1 AARVIPTNKS
11 ANPSTNKAKKGE
23 KLEFPSWD
31 TLDVMSSGT
40 SSTADTFRL
49 DGLASHHHPGVA
61 SRQQLEEEAYSYG
74 IAPGSHRHLARYQV
88 LEPTLAVTESILREK
103 GGDCSTPMKSC
114 CISNGQSPPKYTL
127 WKLEHQL
134 SGVLRTMPF
143 RAVDGHNQS
152 LVNTSRHNT
161 SCTFIQKLTHG
172 ATIRWIRGWPSGS
185 IVLARLRPRAVFNAN
200 LRGRTV
206 AEKIYSTAF
215 RIKKKIVPGTSPYGK
230 VVRSAE
236 LKCLLLTGEFVYTGK
251 AKGKSFLS
259 RIVDVRQHAQLPQDE
274 REKFAQDG
282 HTGVDQQTWAM
293 IETGFSGGGIRH
305 FSAPRSQNCY
315 LSDTYRPALHRVASK
330 STFSAIKVDRAPGF
344 KHVSLFLGNYWNVF
358 CSQTLQRQAASM
370 SEQSHPYAPLECVR
384 AIVEMVSAVGD
395 ADEEH
400 LQALALELGLEPVKA
415 KSCRRPKLPSL
426 CLKYDADAR
435 ILSLATHWVDLPFEQ
450 LQSLVKS
457 SAVGSRR
464 TPPASPSGNKHQPK
478 KAKPSSVDV
487 LYSPTK
493 TVAEFWAPVMPPPDL
508 PRAARRAKLAKAKVA
523 S

>member
-1 AARVIPTNKS
+1 MNLRQRALTVGLKEVVLCSDASWYPVDCVLGVAVVWPIDD
-11 ANPSTNKAKKGE
+11 ACD
-23 KLEFPSWD
+23 KLVLLHGMEHVY
-31 TLDVMSSGT
+31 VMSHQQMPDGSL
-40 SSTADTFRL
+40 SSM
-49 DGLASHHHPGVA
+49 
-61 SRQQLEEEAYSYG
+61 E
-74 IAPGSHRHLARYQV
+74 
-88 LEPTLAVTESILREK
+88 
-103 GGDCSTPMKSC
+103 
-114 CISNGQSPPKYTL
+114 GQSHNFSTFPETDP
-127 WKLEHQL
+127 QL
-134 SGVLRTMPF
+134 GKDKNGEDLLYESFTSKQWLLRTM
-143 RAVDGHNQS
+143 
-152 LVNTSRHNT
+152 
-161 SCTFIQKLTHG
+161 
-172 ATIRWIRGWPSGS
+172 
-185 IVLARLRPRAVFNAN
+185 LR
-200 LRGRTV
+200 T
-206 AEKIYSTAF
+206 
-215 RIKKKIVPGTSPYGK
+215 RITGLLGKTKPGCCNSEIIP
-230 VVRSAE
+230 
-236 LKCLLLTGEFVYTGK
+236 
-251 AKGKSFLS
+251 
-259 RIVDVRQHAQLPQDE
+259 
-274 REKFAQDG
+274 
-282 HTGVDQQTWAM
+282 GVDQQTWAM